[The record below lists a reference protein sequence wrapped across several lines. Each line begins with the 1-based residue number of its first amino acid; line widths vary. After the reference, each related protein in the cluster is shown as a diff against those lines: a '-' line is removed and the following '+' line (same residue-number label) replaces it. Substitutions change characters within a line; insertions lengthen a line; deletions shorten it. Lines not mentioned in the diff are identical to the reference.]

1 MFYKNNF
8 HKKIVVFL
16 SLFSFVFLMFGL
28 FPNLGDASGR
38 PEFNTHEN
46 DRKTLR
52 VGNRTQSTG
61 WESSISADPGDG
73 VSFNVYYHNNVQ
85 DTVAKNTKIRIDY
98 PCSADST
105 ITPRAY
111 IWADNADKISD
122 TATINISGSPDQKLE
137 FNDVALWYPDQ
148 GTQSQ
153 DITVERVGSCSVQV
167 DIGDIKGCWPWQG
180 HVLFNANLV
189 DDEPKEEPEGELD
202 CHSSTENSIRLSY
215 DFVDGS
221 NVSIFRGNTRLTVLG
236 SGDDSGTYRDTG
248 LSPDTSYTY
257 YLRDGTSTS
266 SERLDRVVCKTKE
279 EDDDSWG
286 ELDCH
291 SSTENSIRLSYDFV
305 DGSNVSIFRGNTRLT
320 VLGSGDDSGTYR
332 DTGLSPDTSYTYY
345 LRDGTSTSS
354 ERLDRVVCKT
364 RKEDKEEEDLDIE
377 KSVKSLERDTTYSN
391 SLDASPGE
399 LISYRIRVYA
409 NNADAKD
416 VVLKDSAPDRISFD
430 GNLKLDGSSVSGDIR
445 DGIDIGD
452 ISKGDYKTVTFDARI
467 APRDEFLIATTSMTN
482 VARATSEND
491 SVTDKATV
499 HVKREDPKEPPT
511 TAPTGIT
518 GNPTMDYV
526 VLPFLL
532 ALIVFILFRKHFIA
546 LGRRIES
553 VRKDFRAQW

>member
-122 TATINISGSPDQKLE
+122 TATINISGSSDQKLE

-189 DDEPKEEPEGELD
+189 DDEPKEEPE
-202 CHSSTENSIRLSY
+202 
-215 DFVDGS
+215 
-221 NVSIFRGNTRLTVLG
+221 
-236 SGDDSGTYRDTG
+236 
-248 LSPDTSYTY
+248 
-257 YLRDGTSTS
+257 
-266 SERLDRVVCKTKE
+266 
-279 EDDDSWG
+279 G